1 MNIRAENLSVKLD
14 GKEILHNITIDF
26 KRGISLLIG
35 GNGSGKSTLLKTL
48 AGIIPATSGR
58 AFMGSSR
65 VDMLPQREVARRCAI
80 LLQNPY
86 APPEMSVEEV
96 VYAGRFVHG
105 GNNAANREAVNQ
117 ALADAGVEVLR
128 RRKTGTLSGG
138 ERRKVF
144 LARALAQES
153 RILLLDEPDAA
164 LDAAARDSLRQTLYQ
179 LQKNR
184 SLTIV
189 MAVHELNFALD
200 IASEI
205 CGIKAGNIL
214 FSGAAQDMITPEN
227 FQRLYDIPCRV
238 SVNENGSGEV
248 HICYSK
254 LNS

>member
-48 AGIIPATSGR
+48 AGIIQATSGKV
-58 AFMGSSR
+58 FMGCSS
-65 VDMLPQREVARRCAI
+65 VDMLPVRELARRCAI

-86 APPEMSVEEV
+86 ASPEMSVEEV
-96 VYAGRFVHG
+96 VSAGRFVHG
-105 GNNAANREAVNQ
+105 GNNNSNREAVNR
-117 ALADAGVEVLR
+117 ALCDAGVESLR
-128 RRKTGTLSGG
+128 SRKIGTLSGG
-138 ERRKVF
+138 EKRKVF

-164 LDAAARDSLRQTLYQ
+164 LDAAARDSLRQTLYK

-184 SLTIV
+184 QLSIV
-189 MAVHELNFALD
+189 MAVHDLNFALD
-200 IASEI
+200 IAAEI
-205 CGIKAGNIL
+205 CGIKAGEIL
-214 FSGAAQDMITPEN
+214 FSGATRDVMTPEN
-227 FQRLYDIPCRV
+227 FQRLYDIPCRI
-238 SVNENGSGEV
+238 STNENGSGEV
-248 HICYSK
+248 SICYSK